1 MKFYFLRGFLV
12 LALILTT
19 CLSFSQ
25 STAIIDLMNKQEY
38 PKAIEL
44 LTAKTTID
52 KMDNES
58 LVNLGYCYIMT
69 KDFKNAEVIFLELS
83 QRKRSTKEN
92 TLYYAE
98 LLLING
104 KYDDAKQNYLKYL
117 EKDPENQLVKVKV
130 LACDS
135 LTVWNS
141 MPPSS
146 IIVKNHNLINS
157 PHHEMSAI
165 SHIDEIIY
173 ASNKPPK
180 ESTSNQA
187 GPVWKY
193 YDLDGNLFAPSV
205 FAQYSCGV
213 LAWCSQARISAFS
226 VKKVTQNIHD
236 ISLGNSQILIIYG
249 DNIVTGK
256 SEMFGWENMPSGVNI
271 AHPSFSLSGKRLY
284 FASDMPGGFG
294 GMDIYYSDF
303 KDSKWGTPVNLGIN
317 VNTPFDDLFPVVS
330 GDSILYFSSAGHPGY
345 GNLDIFKVHIIG
357 NSFSK
362 PVNLKKPVNSIGDDF
377 SFITLDPNNGYFTS
391 NRSSMSKGGFDI
403 FEWNIPVI
411 EVPQPKDPDPIH
423 VFDPISLPLYS
434 ILFETSS
441 SEVKPQFHH
450 MLKTLADSMKLYPY
464 IQIQITAYT
473 DITGTDSYN
482 EKLSIDRA
490 TAVANFLVQQG
501 VNNSQINVQG
511 KGKSDHEKL
520 AGIKYHAQIGS
531 LTSNDGIQ
539 WFEKFIANA
548 YPVIALPY
556 GKRYTYLAGEF
567 NSFAEAKEVVTVL
580 RSKNID
586 CFVVA
591 SYFGQ
596 RLPDYIL
603 SVNRKADIEYKI
615 LEGQKKKNTSPSED
629 LNKAKQGDLIQLPN
643 IQFHPG
649 TATPLETSFPTLKE
663 LSNFLQSNTLVE
675 IEIHGHICCEPIDEM
690 NLSTARARFVHEYL
704 IQQGIDSQRM
714 SYKGFGRTKP
724 ITDESTPEKAQQ
736 NRRVEILI
744 VKM

>member
-1 MKFYFLRGFLV
+1 MKFYFLHAFLV

-19 CLSFSQ
+19 SLSFSQ
-25 STAIIDLMNKQEY
+25 STVIIDLMNKQEY

-44 LTAKTTID
+44 LTAKTTIE

-69 KDFKNAEVIFLELS
+69 KDFKNAEVIFFELS
-83 QRKRSTKEN
+83 QRKRSPKEN

-104 KYDDAKQNYLKYL
+104 KYAEAKQNYLKYL
-117 EKDPENQLVKVKV
+117 EKDPENQLVKIKV
-130 LACDS
+130 RACDS

-157 PHHEMSAI
+157 PHHEMNAF

-180 ESTSNQA
+180 ESSNNIV

-193 YDLDGNLFAPSV
+193 YNLDGNLFAPSV
-205 FAQYSCGV
+205 FAQYSCGA
-213 LAWCSQARISAFS
+213 LAWCAQSRISAFS
-226 VKKVTQNIHD
+226 VKRITQNIHD

-256 SEMFGWENMPSGVNI
+256 SEMFGWENMPSGINI
-271 AHPSFSLSGKRLY
+271 AHPSFSLSGSRLY

-303 KDSKWGTPVNLGIN
+303 KDKKWTKPVNLGATIN
-317 VNTPFDDLFPVVS
+317 TSFDDLFPVVS

-345 GNLDIFKVHIIG
+345 GNLDIFSTHIQG

-362 PVNLKKPVNSIGDDF
+362 PVNLKNPVNSIGDDF

-411 EVPQPKDPDPIH
+411 EVPQPKDPEPIH
-423 VFDPISLPLYS
+423 FFDPISLPLYS
-434 ILFETSS
+434 VLFETSS
-441 SEVKPQFHH
+441 SEVKPQFHP

-464 IQIQITAYT
+464 IHIKITAYT

-490 TAVANFLVQQG
+490 TAVANFLVQHG
-501 VNNSQINVQG
+501 VNNSQISVQG

-520 AGIKYHAQIGS
+520 ANIKYHAQIGS
-531 LTSNDGIQ
+531 LSSDDGIN
-539 WFEKFIANA
+539 WFEKLIASA
-548 YPVIALPY
+548 YPVFVMPY
-556 GKRYTYLAGEF
+556 GHKYVYLAGEF
-567 NSFAEAKEVVTVL
+567 NHFAEAKEAVQAL
-580 RSKNID
+580 KNKNID

-591 SYFGQ
+591 SYFGH

-615 LEGQKKKNTSPSED
+615 LEGQKAKNTSSSED
-629 LNKAKQGDLIQLPN
+629 LKKAKQGDLINLPN

-649 TATPLETSFPTLKE
+649 TATPLETSYPTLKE
-663 LSNFLQSNTLVE
+663 LANYLQSNISVE
-675 IEIHGHICCEPIDEM
+675 IEIHGHICCDPLDEM
-690 NLSTARARFVHEYL
+690 NLSTARAKFVYNYL
-704 IQQGIDSQRM
+704 IQQGIEAHRM
-714 SYKGFGRTKP
+714 TFKGFGRLKP
-724 ITDESTPEKAQQ
+724 ITDESTPEKEQQ